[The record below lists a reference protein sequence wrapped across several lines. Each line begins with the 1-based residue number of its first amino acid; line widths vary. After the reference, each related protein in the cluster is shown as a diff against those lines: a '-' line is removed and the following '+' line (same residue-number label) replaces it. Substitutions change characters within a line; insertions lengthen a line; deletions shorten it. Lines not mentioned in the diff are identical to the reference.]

1 MLPGIG
7 IFGTGNVVKVIVPIL
22 KSKGFKVEA
31 LWGRTVLDASQ
42 AAQELGIPFYTTK
55 IDDVLLRKDVDLVFI
70 MCSPNLHAQISV
82 KALGIGKHVLCDKP
96 AGLCQ
101 SEALK
106 MVRASQYYPTLIS
119 VVNHSL
125 RFLPTFTHMKE
136 YIEKGYIGNLTL
148 IDVQVRMGSL
158 IHDHYDWLCDDTMG
172 GGTLTLVGSHVIDL
186 ITHLTHKRAVKV
198 HAIVRTFTSTTDK
211 ICGIRHISAPDFCAF
226 QMELEGGGLVTA
238 TLNNHL
244 NGSFSQEILVCGTKG
259 HLIAKGCDLFG
270 FSGSDETLYI
280 DKEDFNLPSVT
291 FLPVPYLKGLY
302 QMIGALKEA
311 FLPVE
316 DKTGWIKGPVANAAS
331 FEDGLYVQAV
341 INALKKSSLNREWV
355 KVNIIS
361 EEPDPNP
368 IISAA
373 VRSTAISS

>member
-7 IFGTGNVVKVIVPIL
+7 VFGTGSVVKVIVPIL

-31 LWGRTVLDASQ
+31 LWGRTLSEASQ
-42 AAQELGIPFYTTK
+42 AAQELGVPFYTTK

-101 SEALK
+101 NEALK
-106 MVRASQYYPTLIS
+106 MVHASQYYPSLIS
-119 VVNHSL
+119 IVNHSL
-125 RFLPTFTHMKE
+125 RFLPTFMHMKRKISE
-136 YIEKGYIGNLTL
+136 GYVGDLTL

-158 IHDHYDWLCDDTMG
+158 LHEQFDWLCDDTMG

-186 ITHLTHKRAVKV
+186 ITHLTNKKAKRV
-198 HAIVRTFTSTTDK
+198 HAIVKTFTRTTEQ
-211 ICGIRHISAPDFCAF
+211 ICGIRHISSPDFCTF

-238 TLNNHL
+238 NLNNHL

-259 HLIAKGCDLFG
+259 HLLAKGCDLFG
-270 FSGSDETLYI
+270 FCGKDEILYSNTEVI
-280 DKEDFNLPSVT
+280 NLPSVSS
-291 FLPVPYLKGLY
+291 LPVPYLQGLY

-316 DKTGWIKGPVANAAS
+316 DKTGWIKGPVVDAAS

-341 INALKKSSLNREWV
+341 IDALKKSNLNKKWI
-355 KVNIIS
+355 KVNVIN

-368 IISAA
+368 IITAA
-373 VRSTAISS
+373 VRSTTISS